1 MRIFKKPLQSVQKK
15 KKEMPDGLWKKCPQ
29 CSQMIFHK
37 ALQDNLSVCNKC
49 ECHFPLDCKERL
61 SLICDEGAFKE
72 LYADMESL
80 DPLEFSGPKKYTDK
94 LAEDQKATGLK
105 EAAIAG
111 DAVINGKPC
120 VLAITD
126 YRFIMGSMG
135 SVVGEKISRTIERG
149 LEKKLP
155 VVIIS
160 GSGGGARMYEG
171 MLSLMQMAKTS
182 GALSKL
188 KEAGVPFIS
197 VLTHPTMGGV
207 MASFAALGDI
217 IIAEP
222 GALVGFAGPRV
233 IKQTIKQDLP
243 QGFQTSEFNHEH
255 GMIDMVVHRKDLK
268 AIIAKLIDY
277 LG

>member
-1 MRIFKKPLQSVQKK
+1 
-15 KKEMPDGLWKKCPQ
+15 MPDGLWKKCPQ

-49 ECHFPLDCKERL
+49 EYHFPLDCKERL

-72 LYADMESL
+72 LYAEMSSL

-105 EAAIAG
+105 EAAITG
-111 DAVINGKPC
+111 DAAINGKSC
-120 VLAITD
+120 VMAITD

-135 SVVGEKISRTIERG
+135 SVVGEKIARAIERG
-149 LEKKLP
+149 LEKKIP
-155 VVIIS
+155 VVIVS

-188 KEAGVPFIS
+188 KAANVPFIS

-207 MASFAALGDI
+207 MASFFLTGF
-217 IIAEP
+217 P
-222 GALVGFAGPRV
+222 VGEY
-233 IKQTIKQDLP
+233 ITI
-243 QGFQTSEFNHEH
+243 
-255 GMIDMVVHRKDLK
+255 
-268 AIIAKLIDY
+268 
-277 LG
+277 